1 MTGELTDRLLAA
13 RVAGSL
19 LVIGAITAA
28 FVRGLPANPTTVAVT
43 YLVAIL
49 LIATRWG
56 IAEATSAS
64 LLAVF
69 CLNFF
74 FLPPLGT
81 LTIADPQNW
90 VALIAFLVTA
100 IVASQMSGR
109 ARNRTREALIRQ
121 RDLERLY
128 ALSRALLLTPSTTL
142 LPSEI
147 ARHVADSF
155 DVPAVAIYDQQS
167 GVISKAGPSEV
178 PGIDEL
184 LRDVVLRGAPIVVNP
199 TLTVVPLR
207 LGAEPIGSLAIAG
220 GALDDTVFQSIANL
234 ASIGLERARS
244 QELATRAEAA
254 RQSGELRATVLD
266 ALAHEFKT
274 PLTSIKAAA
283 SDLQLSIPREKREH
297 ELAEIVVEESSRLQ
311 GLVSDAVQ
319 MLRVESGGFVV
330 HRESHAL
337 PHLVAA
343 TLTDLG
349 GALQGHR
356 VVNRIPPDLIIDA
369 DGELLQLALRQLLN
383 NAVKYSPSSS
393 VIEIEAENGD
403 AQAIV
408 VRNSGSVIP
417 EHEQRRIFDRFYRGA
432 DARRI
437 PGTGMGLSIVQQIA
451 RAHGGIVT
459 VSSSA
464 AAGTEFRI
472 SLPVGAGVS

>member
-1 MTGELTDRLLAA
+1 
-13 RVAGSL
+13 
-19 LVIGAITAA
+19 
-28 FVRGLPANPTTVAVT
+28 
-43 YLVAIL
+43 
-49 LIATRWG
+49 
-56 IAEATSAS
+56 
-64 LLAVF
+64 
-69 CLNFF
+69 
-74 FLPPLGT
+74 
-81 LTIADPQNW
+81 
-90 VALIAFLVTA
+90 
-100 IVASQMSGR
+100 
-109 ARNRTREALIRQ
+109 
-121 RDLERLY
+121 
-128 ALSRALLLTPSTTL
+128 
-142 LPSEI
+142 
-147 ARHVADSF
+147 
-155 DVPAVAIYDQQS
+155 
-167 GVISKAGPSEV
+167 
-178 PGIDEL
+178 
-184 LRDVVLRGAPIVVNP
+184 VNP